1 MKKEWEYKIEF
12 FVHNE
17 GTNAKSRKDEEDVY
31 KTKFENSLNKLGKE
45 GWELINTHYSQT
57 TRSREFTCIFKKEIN
72 I

>member
-17 GTNAKSRKDEEDVY
+17 GSNAKARETEEDVY
-31 KTKFENSLNKLGKE
+31 KDKFEGSLNKLGGE
-45 GWELINTHYSQT
+45 GWELVSSHYSQT
-57 TRSREFTCIFKKEIN
+57 IRSREFTCIFKKEIN